1 MFSDTDTILNNLQS
15 RLHRSG
21 ASYTMTD
28 SASTSANSEKTLPIQ
43 NRDTIPSITI
53 FQEQNNQP
61 KFTGRPTD
69 NISVYQFIRDAEDT
83 IRKRALTTDEDKINV
98 LRQNIENDDCPARNL
113 LYSTHFLNC
122 KNYSDFKKSL
132 IQSFATTSKLGPIS
146 SLFRLAEIF
155 KPSIPSTNIYN
166 ALKHSGVTF
175 SSILDQFQDTEWVK
189 DGKMELNKVAVIISY
204 IHFLVMLEPNL
215 FNKIRSDSPLQNNE
229 SIFQHAQ
236 KYFSSQSTINPIRA
250 LGIDKNSAPQAS
262 RSRPLLRNNTNNN
275 ARSQFPS
282 KNRERSK
289 SPGKSYC
296 KFCKKSGHTLSNCWS
311 VKNNNYC
318 SYHDSTTHNTKDCR
332 ARQNRQGSYSQS
344 GENKRSTDTTIK

>member
-98 LRQNIENDDCPARNL
+98 LRQNIDSNDCPARNL

-122 KNYSDFKKSL
+122 KNYSDFKM
-132 IQSFATTSKLGPIS
+132 
-146 SLFRLAEIF
+146 
-155 KPSIPSTNIYN
+155 
-166 ALKHSGVTF
+166 VT
-175 SSILDQFQDTEWVK
+175 
-189 DGKMELNKVAVIISY
+189 
-204 IHFLVMLEPNL
+204 
-215 FNKIRSDSPLQNNE
+215 
-229 SIFQHAQ
+229 
-236 KYFSSQSTINPIRA
+236 
-250 LGIDKNSAPQAS
+250 
-262 RSRPLLRNNTNNN
+262 
-275 ARSQFPS
+275 
-282 KNRERSK
+282 
-289 SPGKSYC
+289 
-296 KFCKKSGHTLSNCWS
+296 
-311 VKNNNYC
+311 
-318 SYHDSTTHNTKDCR
+318 
-332 ARQNRQGSYSQS
+332 
-344 GENKRSTDTTIK
+344 